1 MASHRFNP
9 HLELQVN
16 LNNLANE
23 RYVERGYTGHF
34 VPGAGRSILVS
45 PVITF

>member
-1 MASHRFNP
+1 MASHRVNR
-9 HLELQVN
+9 HLDLQVN
-16 LNNLANE
+16 VNNLANE

-34 VPGAGRSILVS
+34 VPGPGRSVSSS